1 MRFCHEDTRFT
12 ATEASVSVS
21 IAPYAPCRL
30 LQGPPMR
37 RGVLQCLQDPPGRVH
52 PAEQA
57 PQGALRRRNS
67 LAIYITG
74 HLLQAHS
81 HCLMLVSKM

>member
-1 MRFCHEDTRFT
+1 MGDESHTAKLRSGLEGGFVHAVATKDMQTA

-57 PQGALRRRNS
+57 P
-67 LAIYITG
+67 
-74 HLLQAHS
+74 
-81 HCLMLVSKM
+81 